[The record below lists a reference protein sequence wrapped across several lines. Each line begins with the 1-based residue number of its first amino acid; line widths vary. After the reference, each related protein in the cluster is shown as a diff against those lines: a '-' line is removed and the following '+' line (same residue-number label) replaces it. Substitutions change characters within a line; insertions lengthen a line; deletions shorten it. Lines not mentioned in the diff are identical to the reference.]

1 MIHAVRYH
9 RDGGLHDGALVS
21 DAAGVRLVA
30 EPAPAGSPRLD
41 GIVTGRFTD
50 HHVHLQ
56 LVDHTLLKSS
66 RLGRV
71 VDLGADLAT
80 IRGLSAQTDPA
91 LSGVPAPPKAVSAV
105 ATDTDGIPVPTIAL
119 DAVADDP
126 DRPAPAS
133 AAPAPEL
140 PRHAGRCVI
149 DFAGPFLTAPGGYPS
164 DRVWAPSGAVV
175 ELRDAAHAAA
185 VVAELAAAG
194 AIALKAV
201 AHSEAGPVLPDDLMR
216 VLADLAVEHRLPL
229 IVHAEGPGQAQRA
242 AALGATA
249 LAHAPF
255 TERLDDEEMAAQA
268 ASVAWISTIAV
279 HDEEHR
285 SIAIDNVRRFVAAG
299 GALLYG
305 TDMGNGPTPVD
316 LSAGE
321 LAALREAGVEGLPLL
336 RALAPLD
343 PLTPGASLLLVPE
356 GDPES
361 ARLLT
366 CTDRPSDVA
375 APSSV

>member
-1 MIHAVRYH
+1 MIHSVRYH
-9 RDGGLHDGALVS
+9 RDGGSHEGSLVS
-21 DAAGVRLVA
+21 DAAGVRLRA

-56 LVDHTLLKSS
+56 LVDPALLRTS

-71 VDLGADLAT
+71 VDLGADLAS
-80 IRGLSAQTDPA
+80 IRALSAQTDPA

-105 ATDTDGIPVPTIAL
+105 ATDTDGIPVPTVAL
-119 DAVADDP
+119 DGVADDP

-133 AAPAPEL
+133 AAPSPGL
-140 PRHAGRCVI
+140 PLAGRCVI

-164 DRVWAPSGAVV
+164 DRTWAPNGAVV

-185 VVAELAAAG
+185 VVAELAEAG
-194 AIALKAV
+194 AVALKAV
-201 AHSEAGPVLPDDLMR
+201 AHSEAGPVLADDLMR
-216 VLADLAVEHRLPL
+216 VLAELADEHRLPL
-229 IVHAEGPGQAQRA
+229 IVHAEGRGQAQRA

-255 TERLDDEEMAAQA
+255 TERLDDDEIARQA
-268 ASVAWISTIAV
+268 ASVAWISTITV
-279 HDEEHR
+279 HDEEHGA
-285 SIAIDNVRRFVAAG
+285 IALDNVRRFVAAG
-299 GALLYG
+299 GTLLYG

-316 LSAGE
+316 LNACE
-321 LAALREAGVEGLPLL
+321 VAALREAGVEGLLLL

-356 GDPES
+356 DDPAS

-366 CTDRPSDVA
+366 RTDRPSDVA
-375 APSSV
+375 APASV